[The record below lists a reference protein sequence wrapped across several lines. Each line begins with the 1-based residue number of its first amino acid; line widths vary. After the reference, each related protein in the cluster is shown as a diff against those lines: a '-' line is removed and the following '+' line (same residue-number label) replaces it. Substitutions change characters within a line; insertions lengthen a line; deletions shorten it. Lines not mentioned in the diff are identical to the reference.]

1 MIYLQ
6 LFWVFLKIG
15 LFGFGGGYAM
25 LSMFQFDVVDNYHWM
40 TSQEF
45 ADMVAISQM
54 TPGPIS
60 INIATYAGYSV
71 AGFAGALTA
80 TVSIVL
86 PSLVLLFFVLKYIF
100 KNKDNKIISTTLS
113 TMRPIIGGLILVA
126 SLQMM
131 NGSNFIDFGLHQNN
145 FSVIICAVTF
155 IAIFFFKVNPILM
168 IVASGVAGY
177 LLY

>member
-25 LSMFQFDVVDNYHWM
+25 LSMFQFEVVDHYQWM

-60 INIATYAGYSV
+60 INVATYAGYTV
-71 AGFAGALTA
+71 AGFAGSLIA
-80 TVSIVL
+80 TFSIVL
-86 PSLVLLFFVLKYIF
+86 PSLILLFFVLK
-100 KNKDNKIISTTLS
+100 
-113 TMRPIIGGLILVA
+113 
-126 SLQMM
+126 
-131 NGSNFIDFGLHQNN
+131 
-145 FSVIICAVTF
+145 
-155 IAIFFFKVNPILM
+155 
-168 IVASGVAGY
+168 
-177 LLY
+177 